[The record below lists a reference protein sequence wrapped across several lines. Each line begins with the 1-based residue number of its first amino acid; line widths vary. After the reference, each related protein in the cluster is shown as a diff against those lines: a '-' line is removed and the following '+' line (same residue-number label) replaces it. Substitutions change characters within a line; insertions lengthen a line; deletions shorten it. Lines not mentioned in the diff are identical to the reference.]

1 MSQLESDQTVIQD
14 LTLLYELALNTGKSL
29 DLKESCAAFL
39 KHLMA
44 RKSLNYTAVWI
55 RNDRL
60 ISKSL
65 SEAAS
70 LVYANPKFHTK
81 DKELPLTHPI
91 FDLGTET
98 NFYQLISSQQV
109 PNRFAAVT
117 VERRIKEGTFI
128 LFKLRDWGIL
138 KLYKSGSNVLFSEQ
152 QVGKLRSVIE
162 NFALSLEGCL
172 AHNRSMHEIESRKKI
187 EAELRQAKEVAEKA
201 AKAKSEFMAT
211 MSHEIRT
218 PMNGVIGMTGL
229 LLDTQLTPQQRNFT
243 EIIRNSGDNLLTII
257 NDILDFS
264 KIEAGHLQLEI
275 QAFNLR
281 QCLESALDLVSK
293 SAGEKGLELAYQLD
307 AAVPEIIM
315 GDVTRLRQILVNLLG
330 NAVKFTHQGEVV
342 VTVWAHVVNVADT
355 QTPIYELKFAVR
367 DTGIGISNHHL
378 TRLFQSFSQVDA
390 SVTRRYGGTGLGLA
404 ICKKL
409 CEMMGG
415 SIWVESEVGSGSTFS
430 FSVQMQAAKKAQ
442 PEPKLDAISVLKN
455 KRLLVVDDNPT
466 SCEILVSQA
475 KSWGMVAQSFESP
488 NDALVA
494 IRKQTFD
501 LAILDLR
508 IPEMD
513 GFTLAEAIHKC
524 SHAQNMLL
532 VMATASAEPQQ
543 EKEAL
548 AKGFSAF
555 LNKPIKQAHLLETLT
570 HLLSDESD
578 QQAILKRAGN
588 PAKSPFDATLGQRH
602 PLKILVAEDNLV
614 NQQLALQMLQR
625 LGYRADV
632 VSNGQEVLEALER
645 QFYDAVLMDMQMPEM
660 DGLTATQRICTHYP
674 VAERPHIIAMTA
686 NAMEGDRDRCL
697 AAGMNNYI
705 SKPVQVA
712 ELIAALTKCP
722 CHLSATHKSPN
733 SVPTSPLAEPVN
745 VLDQVML
752 NDLVVFLGTNASIYL
767 QDIVSAYTDEAA
779 QLLRQLEQALAQGS
793 SEQVAVLARSLQSSS
808 IAIGAIEMSTLC
820 THIQQL
826 GQQHQLVEANNLYEQ
841 LRQLQQVT
849 ITALRWFCAG
859 LG

>member
-1 MSQLESDQTVIQD
+1 MSQLESNQAVIQD

-55 RNDRL
+55 RNERL
-60 ISKSL
+60 INKDL
-65 SEAAS
+65 DEAVS
-70 LVYANPKFHTK
+70 LVYANPKFHAR
-81 DKELPLTHPI
+81 DKELPLTHPM
-91 FDLGTET
+91 FDLWTKT
-98 NFYQLISSQQV
+98 SFYELVSSYKE
-109 PNRFAAVT
+109 PEKFATIA
-117 VERRIKEGTFI
+117 VERRIKEGAFI
-128 LFKLRDWGIL
+128 LFKLREWGIL
-138 KLYKSGSNVLFSEQ
+138 KLYHSGDRILFSKQ
-152 QVGKLRSVIE
+152 QVSQLRSVIE

-172 AHNRSMHEIESRKKI
+172 AHERSIHEIESRKKI

-201 AKAKSEFMAT
+201 ARAKSEFMAT

-229 LLDTQLTPQQRNFT
+229 LLDTPLTPQQRNFT

-281 QCLESALDLVSK
+281 QCIESAMDLISK
-293 SAGEKGLELAYQLD
+293 SAGEKGLELAYRLD

-330 NAVKFTHQGEVV
+330 NAVKFTHKGEVV
-342 VTVWAHVVNVADT
+342 VTVCACVVNAEDSR
-355 QTPIYELKFAVR
+355 TPIYELKFAVR
-367 DTGIGISNHHL
+367 DTGIGISRHHL
-378 TRLFQSFSQVDA
+378 ARLFQSFSQVDA

-415 SIWVESEVGSGSTFS
+415 SIAVESEVGKGSTFS
-430 FSVQMQAAKKAQ
+430 FTVQMQAAKRSQ
-442 PEPKLDAISVLKN
+442 SDPKSDAIPVLRG

-466 SCEILVSQA
+466 SCEILVAQA
-475 KSWGMVAQSFESP
+475 KHWGMVAQAFESP
-488 NDALVA
+488 HEALAVV
-494 IRKQTFD
+494 RKQAFD
-501 LAILDLR
+501 LAILDLQ

-513 GFTLAEAIHKC
+513 GFALAKAIRKC
-524 SHAQNMLL
+524 PQGENIPL
-532 VMATASAEPQQ
+532 VMATASAKLQ
-543 EKEAL
+543 EEEAL

-555 LNKPIKQAHLLETLT
+555 LSKPIKQAHLLETLT
-570 HLLSDESD
+570 HLLSGQSD
-578 QQAILKRAGN
+578 QQATSKPLGN
-588 PAKSPFDATLGQRH
+588 PARSSFDVTLGQRH

-614 NQQLALQMLQR
+614 NQQLALQILQR

-660 DGLTATQRICTHYP
+660 DGLTATHKICDRYP
-674 VAERPHIIAMTA
+674 IAERPHIIAMTA

-705 SKPVQVA
+705 SKPVQVS

-722 CHLSATHKSPN
+722 CHLSETQPPSDAVATLP
-733 SVPTSPLAEPVN
+733 VADPVN
-745 VLDQVML
+745 VLDQSML
-752 NDLVVFLGTNASIYL
+752 NDLVQFLGANASIYL
-767 QDIVSAYTDEAA
+767 QDIVSAYTDEAT
-779 QLLRQLEQALAQGS
+779 QLLQQLGRALDQGS
-793 SEQVAVLARSLQSSS
+793 SEQVAVVAHSLQSSS
-808 IAIGAIEMSTLC
+808 IAIGAIEMSRLC

-826 GQQHQLVEANNLYEQ
+826 GHQRQLVEAYSLYEQ
-841 LRQLQQVT
+841 LGQLQQAT
-849 ITALRWFCAG
+849 ATALRWFCAG
-859 LG
+859 LS